1 MGFSH
6 AVTFRI
12 FLPNIKSKTNHIFK
26 RKKLKGILHSKD
38 PNALCFIW
46 KSHLRKIAQPG
57 GGQRTLLCLKLK
69 QDF

>member
-12 FLPNIKSKTNHIFK
+12 FLPNIKSKTNDHIFK

-38 PNALCFIW
+38 PNACLVFYLEVTSPEDCITW
-46 KSHLRKIAQPG
+46 E
-57 GGQRTLLCLKLK
+57 RTKDFALLET
-69 QDF
+69 